1 MTNGGFTK
9 IFVVGR
15 REREMIMKGRI
26 IKICVMIPA
35 LLIAVKVAVTVV
47 VIAFGYLFIVISS
60 LIPYEKNYK
69 PDDNISEAIYEA
81 VGDEKVRYCGKK
93 YINPGKMGVSGEFAI
108 YTYQIRDP
116 EDEDLLTD
124 MVEAANAVIKGK
136 KVAQKMKVV
145 IEEEFV
151 SGAYRTAVSV
161 RNYYEEE
168 DGYRQYD
175 FFQNLYIGQTIFD
188 SYNKAE
194 TYINLPDIKRL
205 CVSKEIARDAEEE
218 GIDWYEI
225 WPDLEYY
232 EVLED

>member
-1 MTNGGFTK
+1 MKK
-9 IFVVGR
+9 II
-15 REREMIMKGRI
+15 EDLL
-26 IKICVMIPA
+26 IKLCVIVAA
-35 LLIAVKVAVTVV
+35 LLIAFRVFVIVIGCLL
-47 VIAFGYLFIVISS
+47 IAFRS
-60 LIPYEKNYK
+60 YEKKYE

-93 YINPGKMGVSGEFAI
+93 YINPGKLGVSGEFAI
-108 YTYQIRDP
+108 YTYQIRDH
-116 EDEDLLTD
+116 EDENLLTD
-124 MVEAANAVIKGK
+124 MAEAANTVIEGK
-136 KVAQKMKVV
+136 RVAQKIGVV

-151 SGAYRTAVSV
+151 SGAYRTAISL

-175 FFQNLYIGQTIFD
+175 SFQNLYIGETIFD
-188 SYNKAE
+188 TYNKAE

-205 CVSKEIARDAEEE
+205 CISKEIARDAEEN

-232 EVLED
+232 EVTDR